1 MTPKY
6 IFIVPYR
13 DRQAHRLFFLKYID
27 YILEDYSKESYEIL
41 FSHQNNTLSF
51 NRGAVKNIGFHYI
64 REKYPD
70 AYKKMV
76 FIFQDV
82 DTMPHRKNL
91 LNYDVSGGE
100 IKHFY
105 GYTYTLGGIFS
116 INGED
121 FEKINGFPNYWE
133 WGFEDNVLN
142 KRAIQHNIHINRS
155 TFFPID
161 SMEILHFY
169 DEINKKIDKR
179 VLNNTFNKS
188 FIEKDGLNSLNHINY
203 QFNHDK
209 NMLDI
214 HSFQS
219 SYSPQN
225 MNVYIH
231 NLKNGPTIRKK
242 KRNPTMTMKF
252 M

>member
-76 FIFQDV
+76 FIFHDV

-105 GYTYTLGGIFS
+105 GYTYALGGIFS

-121 FEKINGFPNYWE
+121 FEKINGFPNLWS
-133 WGFEDNVLN
+133 WGYEDNELN
-142 KRAIQHNIHINRS
+142 KRA
-155 TFFPID
+155 
-161 SMEILHFY
+161 LK
-169 DEINKKIDKR
+169 NKIKIDRSQFYPILDKNI
-179 VLNNTFNKS
+179 LMLT
-188 FIEKDGLNSLNHINY
+188 DGLNRVVNKSDY
-203 QFNHDK
+203 
-209 NMLDI
+209 
-214 HSFQS
+214 
-219 SYSPQN
+219 
-225 MNVYIH
+225 NVYKSNTNEGINSIIDLKYTINDDTGFVDVEKFNTQREDNISTRAIH
-231 NLKNGPTIRKK
+231 DLSKGNVVFKNKK
-242 KRNPTMTMKF
+242 KYKNAQMK
-252 M
+252 MIL